1 MRHFGLALGAK
12 LKTQDVQI
20 ENNMDYWYKFQ
31 ELKVCKYTPSYAPGS
46 VPVCEYMLIIR
57 PIVKKIKNKT

>member
-12 LKTQDVQI
+12 LKIQGVQI

-31 ELKVCKYTPSYAPGS
+31 ELRVCKCTPSFAAGS
-46 VPVCEYMLIIR
+46 ALDYR
-57 PIVKKIKNKT
+57 S